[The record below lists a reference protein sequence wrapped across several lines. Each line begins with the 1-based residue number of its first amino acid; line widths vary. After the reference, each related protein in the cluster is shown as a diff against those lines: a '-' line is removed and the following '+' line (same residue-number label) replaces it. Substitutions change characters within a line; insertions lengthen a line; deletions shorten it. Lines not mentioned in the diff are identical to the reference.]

1 MLEDEL
7 LADDFPEDVL
17 LEEPDESED
26 ELDVEF
32 DDELEPPVFEP
43 DARESVR

>member
-1 MLEDEL
+1 VLEDEL
-7 LADDFPEDVL
+7 LDDEFPDDEL
-17 LEEPDESED
+17 PEEPDESED
-26 ELDVEF
+26 VLDVEA